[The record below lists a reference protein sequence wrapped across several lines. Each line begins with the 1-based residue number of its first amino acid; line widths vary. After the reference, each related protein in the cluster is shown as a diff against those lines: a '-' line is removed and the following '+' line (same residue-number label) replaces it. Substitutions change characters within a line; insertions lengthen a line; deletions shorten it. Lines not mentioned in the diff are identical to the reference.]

1 MRIPWLTV
9 LLSLFTVSAHSAPTP
24 ENQNSAYI
32 VNGINATVKDYRSFV
47 SLYYDPS
54 GYGSNDR
61 YYPYCGGVLIAPQ
74 YVLTAAHCIYNDR
87 ENQLYTSVVFM
98 PQNQRVNHPTISGFS
113 RRISNIYYRN
123 DYNDDIAT
131 RLPNDIAIL
140 KLEAPRQIGDPVDWA
155 IDESYR
161 YDAMA
166 HFIAV
171 GHGRNT
177 YQKKETLTLQKVELS
192 LVDNEKCRQEFG
204 DGITQSHLCFDGDYN
219 PMTQLKNST
228 CSGDSGGPLYW
239 THNGRNILVGITSFG
254 PKICGTPLRS
264 LTSVFTEVADYDFW
278 ITDVL
283 NNQID
288 PEITTHLRISEENR
302 QSGIVETVNHKVET
316 VTVEEKEPTHISE
329 PVTVDSSSNSK
340 RSGGTMGM
348 WCLLLMGL
356 LVAQRRATNNISS
369 KALQ

>member
-1 MRIPWLTV
+1 MRTQWLMLVFVFIT
-9 LLSLFTVSAHSAPTP
+9 LGAHAAPSSV
-24 ENQNSAYI
+24 NQESPYI
-32 VNGINATVKDYRSFV
+32 INGVNASVTSYPSFV
-47 SLYYDPS
+47 SLYYNPPES
-54 GYGSNDR
+54 TDR
-61 YYPYCGGVLIAPQ
+61 YYSYCGGVLIAPQ
-74 YVLTAAHCIYNDR
+74 YVLTAAHCIYN
-87 ENQLYTSVVFM
+87 NHLAQLYTSVVFLA
-98 PQNQRVNHPTISGFS
+98 QDELINHPTIAGFS
-113 RRISNIYYRN
+113 RRVSDIYYRN
-123 DYNDDIAT
+123 DYNDDLSA
-131 RLPNDIAIL
+131 RMPNDIAIL
-140 KLEAPRQIGDPVDWA
+140 KLNAPRQVGEAVDWA
-155 IDESYR
+155 MDESYR
-161 YDAMA
+161 HDSNAQ
-166 HFIAV
+166 FTAV
-171 GHGRNT
+171 GHGTTNDDN
-177 YQKKETLTLQKVELS
+177 LGNHALQKVGLT

-204 DGITQSHLCFDGDYN
+204 DGITQSHLCFDGEYN
-219 PMTQLKNST
+219 PVTQLKNST
-228 CSGDSGGPLYW
+228 CNGDSGGPLYW

-254 PKICGTPLRS
+254 PTVCGTPLRS
-264 LTSVFTEVADYDFW
+264 LTSVFTEVADYNFW

-302 QSGIVETVNHKVET
+302 QSGIVETVNHNVET